1 MLRWSALDQSDQP
14 KVLLAATLWWPLSAR
29 LAARFLRYGCE
40 VSAICSPGHLL
51 HHVPGIRRV
60 HHFRALDPGASL
72 AAAIVATKPDI
83 VIPCDDR
90 AVWQL
95 HELQAARPDLRPLV
109 ESSLGPAA
117 EFDIIATRLKLLE
130 TARALGIRIPET
142 RPIEREDDVRAWFA
156 AGPRPSVMKADA
168 TWGGSGVRMVDA
180 AEEALAAYGTLRR
193 RGGLGAALKRLVIN
207 RDPLATWTLR
217 KQQSAAVTLQERIAG
232 RPANAMVACWRGEAL
247 AIVAVEVLSS
257 QGTTGAG
264 IVVRVIDNREIA
276 RAGRLLAE
284 RLRMSGF
291 FGLDFVVDPA
301 TGSAHLIELNPR
313 CTQLGHLAILSKG
326 DLASFLYAKL
336 AGRACSDPPTP
347 IGNDV
352 IAFFPQALQAE
363 PSSGFA
369 AGAHVDIPWEHPP
382 LVRELLLPLWP
393 ERQWL
398 TRLYHRYRPGRPAPT
413 VDHGDGQAPALAE
426 RAG

>member
-1 MLRWSALDQSDQP
+1 
-14 KVLLAATLWWPLSAR
+14 
-29 LAARFLRYGCE
+29 
-40 VSAICSPGHLL
+40 
-51 HHVPGIRRV
+51 
-60 HHFRALDPGASL
+60 
-72 AAAIVATKPDI
+72 
-83 VIPCDDR
+83 
-90 AVWQL
+90 
-95 HELQAARPDLRPLV
+95 
-109 ESSLGPAA
+109 
-117 EFDIIATRLKLLE
+117 
-130 TARALGIRIPET
+130 
-142 RPIEREDDVRAWFA
+142 
-156 AGPRPSVMKADA
+156 
-168 TWGGSGVRMVDA
+168 
-180 AEEALAAYGTLRR
+180 
-193 RGGLGAALKRLVIN
+193 LKRLVIN

-217 KQQSAAVTLQERIAG
+217 RQQSAAVTLQELIAG

-257 QGTTGAG
+257 QGPTGAG
-264 IVVRVIDNREIA
+264 IVVRVVDNREIA

-352 IAFFPQALQAE
+352 IAFFPQALQAD

-369 AGAHVDIPWEHPP
+369 AGAHVDIPWEHPQ

-398 TRLYHRYRPGRPAPT
+398 TRLYHRFRPGRPAPT
-413 VDHGDGQAPALAE
+413 VDHGQAQAPVLAE